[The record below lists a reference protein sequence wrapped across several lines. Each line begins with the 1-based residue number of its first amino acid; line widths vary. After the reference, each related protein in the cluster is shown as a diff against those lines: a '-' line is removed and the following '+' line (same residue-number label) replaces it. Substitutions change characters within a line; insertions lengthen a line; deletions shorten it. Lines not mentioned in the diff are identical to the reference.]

1 MVYLAAKLFLK
12 LVSGGN
18 FSEDGEKNIKIW
30 TFSVSKTNET
40 KKKIIVFSFRVF

>member
-18 FSEDGEKNIKIW
+18 FSEADEKDIKIW
-30 TFSVSKTNET
+30 TFWVSKTIET
-40 KKKIIVFSFRVF
+40 KKK